1 MDERIEL
8 IAAAAEQKVRLEDF
22 LLDQFRGLSK
32 IYLREIVKTER
43 CEVNGRWENIG
54 YRLRPNDFIEIEL
67 DPTRENSMVP
77 QDIPLDIIFEDVHL
91 IVVNKPIGMLV
102 HPSHRDKTGTLLNAL
117 TFHLNKDPSTSEK
130 SASSPPP
137 LGEEAATPLLPE
149 EGWQRFADGVVGVGG
164 RDVIPNPSGSPPVLG
179 GVDAAL
185 GGRGGVLNSSFI
197 IHHSPFP
204 HIRPGLI
211 HRLDKDTSGLIVAAK
226 NARTHRILATHF
238 EKKLVEKR
246 YLALV
251 DGLVTDERG
260 TITGAIGRYDDEKRW
275 GLKEDGREAETRFI
289 VRERSGNK
297 TLLELEPVTGRTN
310 QLRIHCETIGHP
322 IVGDTARGGSNFER
336 LCLHAHKLAFR
347 HPATGERIEF
357 ESAPTFH
364 L

>member
-8 IAAAAEQKVRLEDF
+8 LAAPAENKMRLEDF

-32 IYLREIVKTER
+32 IYLREIVKTEK

-77 QDIPLDIIFEDVHL
+77 QDIPLDIIFEDEHL

-117 TFHLNKDPSTSEK
+117 TFHLNK
-130 SASSPPP
+130 SANSPPV
-137 LGEEAATPLLPE
+137 LGGVAATPLLPE
-149 EGWQRFADGVVGVGG
+149 EGWQRFADGVVG
-164 RDVIPNPSGSPPVLG
+164 
-179 GVDAAL
+179 A
-185 GGRGGVLNSSFI
+185 GGRGGV
-197 IHHSPFP
+197 P

-251 DGLVTDERG
+251 DGIVADDEG
-260 TITGAIGRYDDEKRW
+260 TITGAIGRYVEEKRW
-275 GLKEDGREAETRFI
+275 GLKEDGREAETRFR
-289 VRERSGNK
+289 VRERAGNK

-336 LCLHAHKLAFR
+336 LCLHAHKLAFS
-347 HPATGERIEF
+347 HPATRERIEF

>member
-1 MDERIEL
+1 VDERIEL
-8 IAAAAEQKVRLEDF
+8 TAAPAENKMRLEDF

-54 YRLRPNDFIEIEL
+54 YRLRPNDFVEIEL

-77 QDIPLDIIFEDVHL
+77 QDIPLDIVFEDEHL

-117 TFHLNKDPSTSEK
+117 TFHLNKN
-130 SASSPPP
+130 SAVR
-137 LGEEAATPLLPE
+137 TP
-149 EGWQRFADGVVGVGG
+149 
-164 RDVIPNPSGSPPVLG
+164 
-179 GVDAAL
+179 
-185 GGRGGVLNSSFI
+185 
-197 IHHSPFP
+197 HSAVPIP

-211 HRLDKDTSGLIVAAK
+211 HRLDKETSGLIVAAK

-251 DGLVTDERG
+251 DGIVADDEG
-260 TITGAIGRYDDEKRW
+260 TITGAIGRYVEEKRW
-275 GLKEDGREAETRFI
+275 GLKEDGRESETRFR
-289 VRERSGNK
+289 VLERTGNK

-322 IVGDTARGGSNFER
+322 IVGDIARGGSNFPR
-336 LCLHAHKLAFR
+336 LCLHAHKLSFI
-347 HPATGERIEF
+347 HPSTRQRVQF
-357 ESAPTFH
+357 ESAPAFH
-364 L
+364 F